1 MRLFIGVQ
9 NVCWSLQK
17 MMVAITLH
25 VDAGQKCASCVTLLG
40 FRTHIFVHKLTTII
54 QNFGLN
60 NYLSIYFQFVIFYR
74 KLKIRHF

>member
-1 MRLFIGVQ
+1 MRLFIDVQ

-25 VDAGQKCASCVTLLG
+25 ADVGQKCALCATLLG
-40 FRTHIFVHKLTTII
+40 FRTRIFVRKFSTII

-60 NYLSIYFQFVIFYR
+60 Y
-74 KLKIRHF
+74 KLLI